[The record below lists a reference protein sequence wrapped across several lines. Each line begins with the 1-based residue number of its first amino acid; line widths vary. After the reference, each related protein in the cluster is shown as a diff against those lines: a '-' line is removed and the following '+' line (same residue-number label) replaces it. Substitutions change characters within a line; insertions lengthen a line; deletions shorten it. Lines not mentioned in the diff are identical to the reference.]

1 MSAAAV
7 TMALTGTLV
16 KYATEGLPAPI
27 VVFFRNIFGLLV
39 LLPWLLPN
47 KAEGIRTTRLPL
59 HGLRC
64 AFGLGAMYCYFQA
77 LARLPLAEAVMLN
90 FTSPLFIPLIAWFWL
105 GEPVTRRM
113 ACAVGAGLVGV
124 ALIMRP
130 GTEIFSV
137 GSVFAL
143 VSAVF
148 ASASLVTVRKL
159 SDTEPPSRM
168 TFYFALGGAIVT
180 AFPLPW
186 YWTTP
191 TGHQW
196 IPLVA
201 TGACATCAQLLLS
214 KGYSLIPAGVAG
226 VFHYLTVP
234 IATFFGWL
242 FWDEALA
249 WQAVAGG
256 VLICAAGIFASL
268 PARAPAVNESV

>member
-1 MSAAAV
+1 
-7 TMALTGTLV
+7 
-16 KYATEGLPAPI
+16 
-27 VVFFRNIFGLLV
+27 
-39 LLPWLLPN
+39 
-47 KAEGIRTTRLPL
+47 
-59 HGLRC
+59 
-64 AFGLGAMYCYFQA
+64 MYCYFQA

-90 FTSPLFIPLIAWFWL
+90 FTSPLFIPLIAWLWL
-105 GEPVTRRM
+105 REPITLRM
-113 ACAVGAGLVGV
+113 AFAVGAGIAGV

-130 GTEIFSV
+130 GSDIFSI
-137 GSVFAL
+137 GSVYAV

-159 SDTEPPSRM
+159 SSTEPPSRM
-168 TFYFALGGAIVT
+168 TFYFALGGAMAT
-180 AFPLPW
+180 ALPLPW

-234 IATFFGWL
+234 LATFFGWL
-242 FWDEALA
+242 FWNEALA
-249 WQAVAGG
+249 WQAALGG
-256 VLICAAGIFASL
+256 VIICGAGIIASL
-268 PARAPAVNESV
+268 PSRGPAVDAD